1 VRARTLVQSSRAVR
15 LRRQYALQSV
25 ESGGDWSPLAQPQGI
40 HCGGMPP
47 LVVFS
52 WPYGLFF
59 LAVLFWAFAPEFRII
74 SRSTEPATS
83 PQDAGSKRMIAV
95 GQGLAAF
102 AAFSIAASVPSARLP
117 YRFSLFWVGLVA
129 IIGGS
134 LLRRHCWRMLGA
146 NFTGAVIVKP
156 DQVVVDR
163 GAYHYV
169 RHPSYTA
176 GAMLFLGIG
185 LALANWISLVVLLG
199 AVSVVYG
206 YRVGIEERA
215 LLAAIGDAYRHYMS
229 RTKRFVPFWF

>member
-1 VRARTLVQSSRAVR
+1 
-15 LRRQYALQSV
+15 
-25 ESGGDWSPLAQPQGI
+25 
-40 HCGGMPP
+40 MPP

-59 LAVLFWAFAPEFRII
+59 LAVLFWAFAPEFRIF
-74 SRSTEPATS
+74 SRRTEPSTS
-83 PQDAGSKRMIAV
+83 PQDAGSKWLIAA

-102 AAFSIAASVPSARLP
+102 AAFLIAASVPSASLPHRL
-117 YRFSLFWVGLVA
+117 SLFWVGLIT

-146 NFTGAVIVKP
+146 SFTGTVIVRP

-176 GAMLFLGIG
+176 GAILFLGIG
-185 LALANWISLVVLLG
+185 LALANWISLGVLMG

-206 YRVGIEERA
+206 YRVGGEERA
-215 LLAAIGDAYRHYMS
+215 FLATIGDSDLRFMS
-229 RTKRFVPFWF
+229 RTKRFVPFLF